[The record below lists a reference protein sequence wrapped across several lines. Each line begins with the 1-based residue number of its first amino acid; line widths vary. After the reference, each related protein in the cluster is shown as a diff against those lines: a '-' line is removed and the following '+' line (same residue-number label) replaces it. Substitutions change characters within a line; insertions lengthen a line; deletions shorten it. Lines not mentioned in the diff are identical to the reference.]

1 MAERGGETSSSL
13 IGLDE
18 SVWLMGETLC
28 GLGSF
33 PLVDELA
40 LAGVRLLRE
49 VVPFEA
55 AVMLA

>member
-1 MAERGGETSSSL
+1 MSSSL

-33 PLVDELA
+33 PLLDELI
-40 LAGVRLLRE
+40 LAVARLLRVLE
-49 VVPFEA
+49 PFAA